1 MRGAGCLILFVM
13 LLLSL
18 GLNLVLFLMF
28 IPSFSDGNIQVEERF
43 HSGSKL
49 ASDKI
54 AIVNIDGVL
63 MEGMI
68 GFARRELERAA
79 TDHGVK
85 AVILRVNSPGG
96 TITASDDLHQRILE
110 LRDGSTEKKTTGKP
124 VVVSM
129 ASVAASGGYYISVPA
144 KTLLAEPTT
153 ITASIGVYAAL
164 PNVTELGNKVGFS
177 MEVIKAGEVKDSG
190 SPFHAMTP
198 KERQLW
204 QDMVDHS
211 YLRFLQIVEA
221 GRPQLKGKLQETI
234 TIDKTVPIRDA
245 NAAERKVNYTRYR
258 ADGGIFTADEALK
271 YGLIDQIGYLDDA
284 IKAAKQAAAISENYK
299 VISYERPPSLFGN
312 LLGVAS
318 DSPDSHF
325 NLGRLSEGAI
335 PRLWYMAPQSEFAG
349 LLAAAGRK
357 PEAQNP

>member
-1 MRGAGCLILFVM
+1 MRGFGCLILFVM

-18 GLNLVLFLMF
+18 GLNLVLFLMI
-28 IPSFSDGNIQVEERF
+28 IPSFSDGNIQVEERL

-124 VVVSM
+124 IVVSM
-129 ASVAASGGYYISVPA
+129 GSVAASGGYYISVPA
-144 KTLLAEPTT
+144 KTLMAEPTT

-164 PNVTELGNKVGFS
+164 PNVADLGKKVGFS

-190 SPFHAMTP
+190 SPFHDMTP
-198 KERQLW
+198 KEKQLW

-221 GRPQLKGKLQETI
+221 GRPHLKGKLQETI
-234 TIDKTVPIRDA
+234 SIDKTVPIRDA
-245 NAAERKVNYTRYR
+245 NAAERKVKYTRYR
-258 ADGGIFTADEALK
+258 ADGGIFTANEALK

-284 IKAAKQAAAISENYK
+284 IKVAKQAAAISENYK

-318 DSPDSHF
+318 DSPDSQF

-349 LLAAAGRK
+349 LLAAASRK
-357 PEAQNP
+357 P